1 MSITKSTDFCK
12 FLNFV
17 LFHVIS
23 LTIEDLPY
31 HSCLRL
37 GSSHW
42 LIQQKFGIITV
53 EGSQS
58 HTTDMI
64 HVFGIISR
72 GVYKNDMIKKLI
84 LST

>member
-31 HSCLRL
+31 YSCLRL
-37 GSSHW
+37 VSSHW
-42 LIQQKFGIITV
+42 LMQQKFGIV
-53 EGSQS
+53 ALEGSQS
-58 HTTDMI
+58 HNPRHDTSDL
-64 HVFGIISR
+64 VIISR
-72 GVYKNDMIKKLI
+72 GVYKYMIKKLR

>member
-12 FLNFV
+12 FVNFV
-17 LFHVIS
+17 LFYVTS

-31 HSCLRL
+31 YSCLRL
-37 GSSHW
+37 VSSHW
-42 LIQQKFGIITV
+42 FIQQKFGIIAL

-64 HVFGIISR
+64 HEFGIISR
-72 GVYKNDMIKKLI
+72 GVYKNDMIKKLR